1 MEKKTAPFVVRD
13 SSGLRGVEMS
23 TTNNLGSTGVFTTN
37 NPEFGEVWLPEAF
50 RSMVGAVSNFE
61 SVEAMETPS
70 RVLRRLKDGMGVV
83 LYGPY
88 PYVDG
93 IYRFCQRFEKELLDP
108 DAFCGIE
115 NRFERMA
122 AMTAARKQR
131 LHRLFVVA
139 EGEELVR
146 VRDTPEIAGWTQWLE
161 EPFPGQRILIP
172 VRRLQR
178 ILTDM
183 RRMKEGL
190 RIDAF
195 SDTITVL
202 PHVYIPSDQSV
213 INMFAAKREVI
224 AGKRV
229 LDMGAGTGVL
239 ALLAA
244 RLGASEV
251 TASDANPNAVA
262 NARLNVK
269 RLGMEDVVRVCA
281 PSDLFEGLPGVVF
294 DVILFNAPW
303 VLGKAAT
310 LYDRA
315 IYDEGYALIRRFFAS
330 VGDHLAAEGRILLQY
345 SNISELKGE
354 GSISHLK
361 EVIAEAGLMIGDVA
375 QVRRKSRVLGG
386 WETVLLFEIER
397 IK

>member
-1 MEKKTAPFVVRD
+1 MKKITMVL
-13 SSGLRGVEMS
+13 S
-23 TTNNLGSTGVFTTN
+23 
-37 NPEFGEVWLPEAF
+37 EFGEVWLPEAF
-50 RSMVGAVSNFE
+50 RSMVGAVSEFE
-61 SVEAMETPS
+61 AVEATEAPS
-70 RVLRRLKDGMGVV
+70 RVLRQLKAGVGVV

-93 IYRFCQRFEKELLDP
+93 IYRYCQRFGKELVDR
-108 DAFCGIE
+108 DAFPEIE
-115 NRFERMA
+115 NPFERMA
-122 AMTAARKQR
+122 IRTAARKQG

-139 EGEELVR
+139 EDEELVR
-146 VRDTPEIAGWTQWLE
+146 VSDTPENGGWTQWLE
-161 EPFPGQRILIP
+161 KPFRGQRILIP

-190 RIDAF
+190 WIDAL
-195 SDTITVL
+195 SQTITVL

-213 INMFAAKREVI
+213 INMFINKRAEI

-229 LDMGAGTGVL
+229 LDMGTGTGVL
-239 ALLAA
+239 AILAA
-244 RLGASEV
+244 RLDASEV
-251 TASDANPNAVA
+251 TASDNNPNAVE
-262 NARLNVK
+262 NARLNVT
-269 RLGMEDVVRVCA
+269 RLGMEHMVRVCG
-281 PSDLFEGLPGVVF
+281 PSELFDGLVGEAF

-303 VLGKAAT
+303 VQGKAAT

-315 IYDEGYALIRRFFAS
+315 IYDEGYALIRKFFAS
-330 VGDHLAAEGRILLQY
+330 VGDHLEADGRIFLQY

-361 EVIAEAGLMIGDVA
+361 EVIAEAGLKIGDVA

-386 WETVLLFEIER
+386 WETVFLFDIQR
-397 IK
+397 ILRKK

>member
-1 MEKKTAPFVVRD
+1 MEKKTVVL
-13 SSGLRGVEMS
+13 S
-23 TTNNLGSTGVFTTN
+23 
-37 NPEFGEVWLPEAF
+37 EFGEVLLPEAF
-50 RSMVGAVSNFE
+50 RSMVGAVSKFE
-61 SVEAMETPS
+61 AVEATEAPS
-70 RVLRRLKDGMGVV
+70 RVLRRLKAGMGGVR
-83 LYGPY
+83 YGPY

-93 IYRFCQRFEKELLDP
+93 IYRYCQRFGKELVDP
-108 DAFCGIE
+108 DAFPEIE

-122 AMTAARKQR
+122 IRTEARRQR

-139 EGEELVR
+139 EDEELVW
-146 VRDTPEIAGWTQWLE
+146 VKDTPEIAGWTQWLE
-161 EPFPGQRILIP
+161 EPFRGQRILIP

-190 RIDAF
+190 WIDAL
-195 SDTITVL
+195 SQTITVL

-213 INMFAAKREVI
+213 INMFVAKREVI

-229 LDMGAGTGVL
+229 LDMGTGTGVL

-244 RLGASEV
+244 RLGASEA
-251 TASDANPNAVA
+251 TASDNNPNAVE
-262 NARLNVK
+262 NARLNVA
-269 RLGMEDVVRVCA
+269 RLGMEGVVRVCR
-281 PSDLFEGLPGVVF
+281 PSELFKGLAGAVF

-303 VLGKAAT
+303 VQGKART

-330 VGDHLAAEGRILLQY
+330 VGDHLAADGRILLQY

-361 EVIAEAGLMIGDVA
+361 GVIAAAGLEIGDVA

-386 WETVLLFEIER
+386 WETVFLFDIQR
-397 IK
+397 ILRRN

>member
-1 MEKKTAPFVVRD
+1 MV
-13 SSGLRGVEMS
+13 L
-23 TTNNLGSTGVFTTN
+23 
-37 NPEFGEVWLPEAF
+37 PEFGEVWLPKAF
-50 RSMVGAVSNFE
+50 HPMVGAVSKFE
-61 SVEAMETPS
+61 TVAATEAPS
-70 RVLRRLKDGMGVV
+70 RVLRRLKAGVGVV

-93 IYRFCQRFEKELLDP
+93 IYRYCQRFEKELVDP
-108 DAFCGIE
+108 DAFRGIE

-122 AMTAARKQR
+122 AMTAARKQG

-139 EGEELVR
+139 EDEELVR
-146 VRDTPEIAGWTQWLE
+146 VRDTPQIGGWTQWLE
-161 EPFPGQRILIP
+161 EPFRGRRILIP

-190 RIDAF
+190 RIDAL
-195 SDTITVL
+195 SETITVL

-213 INMFAAKREVI
+213 INMFTDKRAEI

-229 LDMGAGTGVL
+229 LDMGTGTGVL

-244 RLGASEV
+244 RLGASEA
-251 TASDANPNAVA
+251 TASDNNANAVE
-262 NARLNVK
+262 NARLNVT
-269 RLGMEDVVRVCA
+269 RFGMEDVVRVRG
-281 PSDLFEGLPGVVF
+281 PSELFEGLPGEAF

-303 VLGKAAT
+303 VHGKAET

-330 VGDHLAAEGRILLQY
+330 VGDHLAADGRGLLQY

-361 EVIAEAGLMIGDVA
+361 GVIAEAGLQIGDVA

-386 WETVLLFEIER
+386 WETVFLFDIQR
-397 IK
+397 ILRKN

>member
-1 MEKKTAPFVVRD
+1 MV
-13 SSGLRGVEMS
+13 L
-23 TTNNLGSTGVFTTN
+23 
-37 NPEFGEVWLPEAF
+37 PEFGEVLLPEAF
-50 RSMVGAVSNFE
+50 RPMVGKVSEFE
-61 SVEAMETPS
+61 AVEATEAPS
-70 RVLRRLKDGMGVV
+70 RVLRRLKAGVGVV

-93 IYRFCQRFEKELLDP
+93 VYRYCQRFEKELVAR
-108 DAFCGIE
+108 DAFHEIE

-131 LHRLFVVA
+131 LHRLFVAA
-139 EGEELVR
+139 EDEELVR

-161 EPFPGQRILIP
+161 EPFRGQRNLIP

-190 RIDAF
+190 RIDAL

-213 INMFAAKREVI
+213 INMFAAKQEAI

-229 LDMGAGTGVL
+229 LDMGTGTGVL

-244 RLGASEV
+244 RFGASEV
-251 TASDANPNAVA
+251 TASDNNPNAVE

-269 RLGMEDVVRVCA
+269 RFGMEDVVRACG
-281 PSDLFEGLPGVVF
+281 PSDLFEALAGEVF
-294 DVILFNAPW
+294 DLILFNAPW
-303 VLGKAAT
+303 VHGKATT

-330 VGDHLAAEGRILLQY
+330 VGDHLAADGRIVLQY

-361 EVIAEAGLMIGDVA
+361 EVIAEAGLEIGDVA

-386 WETVLLFEIER
+386 WETVFLFGIER
-397 IK
+397 RRMVK

>member
-1 MEKKTAPFVVRD
+1 MVLP
-13 SSGLRGVEMS
+13 G
-23 TTNNLGSTGVFTTN
+23 
-37 NPEFGEVWLPEAF
+37 FGEVWLPEAF
-50 RSMVGAVSNFE
+50 HPMVGAVSKFE
-61 SVEAMETPS
+61 TVAATEAPS
-70 RVLRRLKDGMGVV
+70 RVLRRLKAGVGVV

-93 IYRFCQRFEKELLDP
+93 IYRYCQRFGKQLVDP
-108 DAFCGIE
+108 DAFRGIE

-122 AMTAARKQR
+122 AVTAARKQG

-146 VRDTPEIAGWTQWLE
+146 VRDTPQIVGWTQWLE
-161 EPFPGQRILIP
+161 EPFRGRRILIP

-190 RIDAF
+190 RIDAL
-195 SDTITVL
+195 SETITVL

-213 INMFAAKREVI
+213 ITMFTDKRAEI

-229 LDMGAGTGVL
+229 LDMGTGTGVL

-251 TASDANPNAVA
+251 TASDNNANAVE
-262 NARLNVK
+262 NARLNVT
-269 RLGMEDVVRVCA
+269 RFGMEDVVRVRG
-281 PSDLFEGLPGVVF
+281 PSELFEGLVGEAF

-330 VGDHLAAEGRILLQY
+330 VGDHLAADGRVLLQY

-361 EVIAEAGLMIGDVA
+361 GVIAEAGLEIGDVA

-386 WETVLLFEIER
+386 WETVFLFDIQR
-397 IK
+397 ILRKN

>member
-1 MEKKTAPFVVRD
+1 MVL
-13 SSGLRGVEMS
+13 S
-23 TTNNLGSTGVFTTN
+23 
-37 NPEFGEVWLPEAF
+37 EFGEVWLPDAF
-50 RSMVGAVSNFE
+50 RSMVGAVSEFE
-61 SVEAMETPS
+61 AVEALEAPS
-70 RVLRRLKDGMGVV
+70 RVLRRLKAGMGVV

-93 IYRFCQRFEKELLDP
+93 VYRYCQRFGKQLVDP
-108 DAFCGIE
+108 DAFPEIG

-122 AMTAARKQR
+122 ARTAARKQG

-146 VRDTPEIAGWTQWLE
+146 VGDTPQITGWTQWLE
-161 EPFPGQRILIP
+161 EPFRGQRILIP

-190 RIDAF
+190 RIDAL

-213 INMFAAKREVI
+213 INMFTNKRAEI

-229 LDMGAGTGVL
+229 LDMGTGTGVL

-251 TASDANPNAVA
+251 TASDNNPNAVE
-262 NARLNVK
+262 NARLNVR
-269 RLGMEDVVRVCA
+269 RLGMEDGVRVCG
-281 PSDLFEGLPGVVF
+281 PSDLFSGLQGAVF

-303 VLGKAAT
+303 VLGKATT

-330 VGDHLAAEGRILLQY
+330 VGDHLAVKGRILLQY

-361 EVIAEAGLMIGDVA
+361 EVISEAGLEIGDVA
-375 QVRRKSRVLGG
+375 RVRRKSRVLGG
-386 WETVLLFEIER
+386 WETVFLFEIER
-397 IK
+397 RKWVK